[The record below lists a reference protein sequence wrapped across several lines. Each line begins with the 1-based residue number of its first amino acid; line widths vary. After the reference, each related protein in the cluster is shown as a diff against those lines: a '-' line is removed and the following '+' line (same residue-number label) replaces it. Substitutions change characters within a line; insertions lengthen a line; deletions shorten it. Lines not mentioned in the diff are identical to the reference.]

1 MEYKGHLIVNVLESM
16 TDAPPETRLLLL
28 QWANLQDGLFI
39 GGDIQDLSELFKMPK
54 RTITAGL
61 HYLVQEGYM
70 SKFPNLDVSPSPDKP
85 RPRFHFQLT
94 IEGYRRSQDTLA
106 ACGFHEEL
114 RYVLFGTSL
123 KLPRQGI
130 RLQWAC
136 LVLLANKAGYAIG
149 YSTETL
155 KKWSGLSDKQ
165 LEQNWNFLVKA
176 GAISLVA
183 KEVKNSDFFVA
194 LPTMYKIRP
203 RSVALNCVN
212 FGVPVQQNHLQE
224 FNFLRDV
231 ISFNHKF
238 QQQQQKQQQIPLQN
252 SVLDDKSYLAM
263 AKGFLDPRLRVYI
276 HHLCVSTV
284 LLGLSHEKV
293 LDTSQDILKNETL
306 QRFIRSALEYGLC
319 MPESL
324 VISAKGLHSNDDN
337 DQQLT
342 ENDTAQLID
351 FALKALTDELMFK
364 IAEFAP
370 FLRLFVREYKLF
382 PNFVGWLPGHSMHST
397 RTIKLAK
404 IEKKSE
410 QTEPLVG
417 DDLSSEQ
424 QSREEREFTTFVL
437 QLWLPTSAK
446 VKDSMAQGDQIL
458 AYQGWNL
465 VNSPNIVKV
474 NEIKVHKMRFGCD

>member
-1 MEYKGHLIVNVLESM
+1 
-16 TDAPPETRLLLL
+16 
-28 QWANLQDGLFI
+28 
-39 GGDIQDLSELFKMPK
+39 
-54 RTITAGL
+54 
-61 HYLVQEGYM
+61 
-70 SKFPNLDVSPSPDKP
+70 
-85 RPRFHFQLT
+85 
-94 IEGYRRSQDTLA
+94 
-106 ACGFHEEL
+106 
-114 RYVLFGTSL
+114 
-123 KLPRQGI
+123 
-130 RLQWAC
+130 
-136 LVLLANKAGYAIG
+136 
-149 YSTETL
+149 
-155 KKWSGLSDKQ
+155 
-165 LEQNWNFLVKA
+165 
-176 GAISLVA
+176 
-183 KEVKNSDFFVA
+183 
-194 LPTMYKIRP
+194 
-203 RSVALNCVN
+203 
-212 FGVPVQQNHLQE
+212 
-224 FNFLRDV
+224 
-231 ISFNHKF
+231 
-238 QQQQQKQQQIPLQN
+238 
-252 SVLDDKSYLAM
+252 M

-284 LLGLSHEKV
+284 LLGLLHEKV

-319 MPESL
+319 MSKSL

-342 ENDTAQLID
+342 ENDTAHLID

-417 DDLSSEQ
+417 DDVSSEQ

-474 NEIKVHKMRFGCD
+474 NEIKVHEMRFGCD

>member
-39 GGDIQDLSELFKMPK
+39 GGDIQDLSKLFKMPK

-114 RYVLFGTSL
+114 RYVLFATDL

-284 LLGLSHEKV
+284 LLGLLHEKV

-306 QRFIRSALEYGLC
+306 QRFIRSALDYGLC

-324 VISAKGLHSNDDN
+324 VVSGADLHSKDCNV
-337 DQQLT
+337 QQST
-342 ENDTAQLID
+342 ENDTAHLID

-397 RTIKLAK
+397 RTIKFAK
-404 IEKKSE
+404 VEKKSE

-446 VKDSMAQGDQIL
+446 VKDSMALGDQIL
-458 AYQGWNL
+458 TYQGWKW
-465 VNSPNIVKV
+465 VNSPNIVQV
-474 NEIKVHKMRFGCD
+474 NDIKIHKMRFGCD

>member
-1 MEYKGHLIVNVLESM
+1 M
-16 TDAPPETRLLLL
+16 
-28 QWANLQDGLFI
+28 
-39 GGDIQDLSELFKMPK
+39 
-54 RTITAGL
+54 
-61 HYLVQEGYM
+61 
-70 SKFPNLDVSPSPDKP
+70 
-85 RPRFHFQLT
+85 
-94 IEGYRRSQDTLA
+94 
-106 ACGFHEEL
+106 
-114 RYVLFGTSL
+114 
-123 KLPRQGI
+123 
-130 RLQWAC
+130 
-136 LVLLANKAGYAIG
+136 
-149 YSTETL
+149 
-155 KKWSGLSDKQ
+155 
-165 LEQNWNFLVKA
+165 
-176 GAISLVA
+176 
-183 KEVKNSDFFVA
+183 
-194 LPTMYKIRP
+194 
-203 RSVALNCVN
+203 
-212 FGVPVQQNHLQE
+212 
-224 FNFLRDV
+224 
-231 ISFNHKF
+231 
-238 QQQQQKQQQIPLQN
+238 QN

-342 ENDTAQLID
+342 ENDTAHLID

-382 PNFVGWLPGHSMHST
+382 PNFVGWLPGHFMHST

-404 IEKKSE
+404 VEKKSE
-410 QTEPLVG
+410 QTEALVG
-417 DDLSSEQ
+417 DDVSSEQ

-446 VKDSMAQGDQIL
+446 VKDSMALGDQIL
-458 AYQGWNL
+458 TYQGWKW
-465 VNSPNIVKV
+465 VNSPNIVQV
-474 NEIKVHKMRFGCD
+474 NDIKIHKMRFGCD

>member
-1 MEYKGHLIVNVLESM
+1 MNVLESM

-28 QWANLQDGLFI
+28 QWATLQGGLFI
-39 GGDIQDLSELFKMPK
+39 GGDIQDLSKLFKMPK

-70 SKFPNLDVSPSPDKP
+70 LKFPNLDVSPSSDKP
-85 RPRFHFQLT
+85 RSRFHFQLT

-176 GAISLVA
+176 GEISLVA

-324 VISAKGLHSNDDN
+324 VISAKGLHSKDCNV
-337 DQQLT
+337 QQST
-342 ENDTAQLID
+342 ENDTAHLID

-370 FLRLFVREYKLF
+370 FLRLFVREYKVS

-397 RTIKLAK
+397 RTIKFAK
-404 IEKKSE
+404 VEKKSE
-410 QTEPLVG
+410 QTEALVG
-417 DDLSSEQ
+417 DDVCSEQ

-437 QLWLPTSAK
+437 QLWLPASAK
-446 VKDSMAQGDQIL
+446 VKDSMALGAQIL
-458 AYQGWNL
+458 TYQGWKW
-465 VNSPNIVKV
+465 VNSPNIVQV
-474 NEIKVHKMRFGCD
+474 NDIKIHKMRFGCD

>member
-1 MEYKGHLIVNVLESM
+1 MNVLESM

-54 RTITAGL
+54 RTIAAGL

-176 GAISLVA
+176 GEISLVA

-284 LLGLSHEKV
+284 LLGLLHEKV

-306 QRFIRSALEYGLC
+306 QRFIRSALDYGLC

-324 VISAKGLHSNDDN
+324 VVSGADLHSKDCNV
-337 DQQLT
+337 QQST
-342 ENDTAQLID
+342 ENDTAHLID

-397 RTIKLAK
+397 RTIKFAK
-404 IEKKSE
+404 VEKKSE
-410 QTEPLVG
+410 QTKPLVG

-446 VKDSMAQGDQIL
+446 VKDSMALGDQIL
-458 AYQGWNL
+458 TYQGWKW
-465 VNSPNIVKV
+465 VNSPNIVQV
-474 NEIKVHKMRFGCD
+474 NDIKIHKMRFGCD

>member
-1 MEYKGHLIVNVLESM
+1 MNVLESM

-39 GGDIQDLSELFKMPK
+39 GGDIQDLSKLFKMPK

-114 RYVLFGTSL
+114 RYVLFATDL

-284 LLGLSHEKV
+284 LLGLLHEKV

-306 QRFIRSALEYGLC
+306 QRFIRSALDYGLC

-324 VISAKGLHSNDDN
+324 VVSGADLHSKDCNV
-337 DQQLT
+337 QQST
-342 ENDTAQLID
+342 ENDTAHLID

-370 FLRLFVREYKLF
+370 FLRLFVREYKVS
-382 PNFVGWLPGHSMHST
+382 PNFVGWLPGHSMHSS
-397 RTIKLAK
+397 RTIKFAK
-404 IEKKSE
+404 VEKKSE
-410 QTEPLVG
+410 QTEALVG
-417 DDLSSEQ
+417 DDVCSEQ

-437 QLWLPTSAK
+437 QLWLPASAK
-446 VKDSMAQGDQIL
+446 VKDSMALGAQIL
-458 AYQGWNL
+458 TYQGWKW
-465 VNSPNIVKV
+465 VNSPNIVQV
-474 NEIKVHKMRFGCD
+474 NDIKIHKMRFGCD